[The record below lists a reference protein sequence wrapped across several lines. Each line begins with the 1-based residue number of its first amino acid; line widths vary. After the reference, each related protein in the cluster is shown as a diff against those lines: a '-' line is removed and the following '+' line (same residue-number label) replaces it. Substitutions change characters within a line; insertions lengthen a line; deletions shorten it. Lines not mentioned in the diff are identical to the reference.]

1 MPDRVSELSFTSAW
15 AENQTVRVTEPK
27 AVANIVS
34 SLSYTSPY
42 SPNKESIRQPWHL
55 VIIMRDGSTIGFS
68 LGSGNREHPETTWI
82 QFGVEVYQNAKL
94 AEALREAGLPLL

>member
-1 MPDRVSELSFTSAW
+1 
-15 AENQTVRVTEPK
+15 
-27 AVANIVS
+27 
-34 SLSYTSPY
+34 
-42 SPNKESIRQPWHL
+42 
-55 VIIMRDGSTIGFS
+55 MRDGSTIGFS